1 MYFYLIEK
9 FLWFKYSR
17 SYGRLNLQIIKG
29 NMWNDLNVNSII
41 LYILSISL
49 DQIYFKN
56 KCKLKVK

>member
-9 FLWFKYSR
+9 FLWFKYSH
-17 SYGRLNLQIIKG
+17 SYERLNLQIIKG

>member
-1 MYFYLIEK
+1 MENWTCKLLK
-9 FLWFKYSR
+9 A
-17 SYGRLNLQIIKG
+17 
-29 NMWNDLNVNSII
+29 MCNDLNVNSII

>member
-9 FLWFKYSR
+9 FLWFKYSH